1 MSGGSLE
8 YLYYRIDDA
17 AERVAEELKAATAP
31 RPPMVVKHDV
41 AAYEVNETRT
51 QRSWWWSAARFT
63 SFEEADKYFSNCAQ
77 YEIVERNTLPDGEQ
91 QLILRD
97 KCDNTLYDVHSY
109 THQEYAPDENGE
121 KPYFPDYK
129 PETIAELKNGLT
141 ILRVASVYA
150 ERMEWL
156 FSGDDGE
163 ESFLRRLT
171 EDLEKLK
178 KEGKI

>member
-41 AAYEVNETRT
+41 AA
-51 QRSWWWSAARFT
+51 
-63 SFEEADKYFSNCAQ
+63 
-77 YEIVERNTLPDGEQ
+77 
-91 QLILRD
+91 
-97 KCDNTLYDVHSY
+97 
-109 THQEYAPDENGE
+109 
-121 KPYFPDYK
+121 YK

>member
-17 AERVAEELKAATAP
+17 AERVAEELKAATAS
-31 RPPMVVKHDV
+31 RPPLVVKHDV
-41 AAYEVNETRT
+41 AA
-51 QRSWWWSAARFT
+51 
-63 SFEEADKYFSNCAQ
+63 
-77 YEIVERNTLPDGEQ
+77 
-91 QLILRD
+91 
-97 KCDNTLYDVHSY
+97 
-109 THQEYAPDENGE
+109 
-121 KPYFPDYK
+121 YK